1 MLRPVILAALLAI
14 SASASENPRLAF
26 AKGLL
31 DEAAGK
37 NAEAAEHFEAARL
50 ADPIA
55 VPLVSRKADSLM
67 AAGELAKT
75 VTLYRELAAA
85 TPERLDTQLMYAD
98 FLRESG
104 RGDGLAEK
112 MAGEALEKALKKFPG
127 DPSIL
132 DRLFRSSEGAGE
144 RERSIRL
151 FESLIAKTPLSP
163 QSMLLAETWS
173 NVLFDSDDQSAQDR
187 LDKLFLQSF
196 NAAPDSPRLA
206 RAASE
211 HFRKTGRLDQAITV
225 LQKHTAA
232 VPSNLELRTRL
243 GILQFA
249 ANQNE
254 EGQTTL
260 KEVLAINERQSLA
273 HESLAKFYRLQEK
286 PDLARS
292 HADAVLKIRSGDAS
306 EFMTLADEWL
316 QADNPRA
323 ARILLEKAAYDYPQ
337 DPGIAAKLAIASR
350 RDPETRDRSSRLF
363 REAESL
369 FPPDFTVD
377 PVFLTESANALIDE
391 KRLPAAEDRLRKAIR
406 QFPPEAK
413 KETAAALRQ
422 LASLWESQN
431 KNADAARS
439 LRTRADSLDR

>member
-1 MLRPVILAALLAI
+1 MLALPAAGQD
-14 SASASENPRLAF
+14 NPRLAF

-31 DEAAGK
+31 DGAAGK
-37 NAEAAEHFEAARL
+37 QAEAAEHFEVARL
-50 ADPIA
+50 ADPTA
-55 VPLVSRKADSLM
+55 VPLVRRKADQLM
-67 AAGELAKT
+67 AAGDLAKT

-112 MAGEALEKALKKFPG
+112 MAGEALEKAFKKFPG
-127 DPSIL
+127 NPSIL

-144 RERSIRL
+144 RDRSVRL
-151 FESLIAKTPLSP
+151 FEALIAEPPLSP
-163 QSMLLAETWS
+163 QSMLMAEAWS
-173 NVLFDSDDQSAQDR
+173 NVLFESDDRSAQDR

-196 NAAPDSPRLA
+196 NSAPASASLA

-211 HFRKTGRLDQAITV
+211 HFRKTGRLDQAITI
-225 LQKHTAA
+225 LRKHTEV

-243 GILQFA
+243 GILCFA

-254 EGQTTL
+254 KGEATL
-260 KEVLAINERQSLA
+260 KEVLSINERQALA

-286 PDLARS
+286 PELARP
-292 HADAVLKIRSGDAS
+292 HADAVLRIRGGDPS
-306 EFMTLADEWL
+306 EFLALADEWL
-316 QADNPRA
+316 LAEEPRS
-323 ARILLEKAAYDYPQ
+323 ARLLLEKAAFDHPEH
-337 DPGIAAKLAIASR
+337 PEIAAKLAIASH
-350 RDPETRDRSSRLF
+350 RDPETRSRSPRLF

-369 FPPDFTVD
+369 FPPDSSPD
-377 PVFLTESANALIDE
+377 PMFLTESANALIDE
-391 KRLPAAEDRLRKAIR
+391 KRLPAAEERLRKAIR

-439 LRTRADSLDR
+439 LRSRADSLER

>member
-1 MLRPVILAALLAI
+1 VPRPVILALTLLLPA
-14 SASASENPRLAF
+14 AGEDNPRLAF

-31 DEAAGK
+31 AEAEGK
-37 NAEAAEHFEAARL
+37 ESEAAEHFEAALL
-50 ADPIA
+50 ADPTA
-55 VPLVSRKADSLM
+55 VPLVNRKADSLM
-67 AAGELAKT
+67 AAGELAKA

-98 FLRESG
+98 FLREFG

-127 DPSIL
+127 APSIL
-132 DRLFRSSEGAGE
+132 DRLFRSSQGAGE
-144 RERSIRL
+144 RERSVRL
-151 FESLIAKTPLSP
+151 FESLIAEPPLSP
-163 QSMLLAETWS
+163 RAMLLAESWS
-173 NVLFDSDDQSAQDR
+173 NVLFDSEDQSARDR

-196 NAAPDSPRLA
+196 NVAPDSPLLA

-211 HFRKTGRLDQAITV
+211 HFRKTGRLEQAISV

-249 ANQNE
+249 ANQNDA
-254 EGQTTL
+254 GQATL
-260 KEVLAINERQSLA
+260 KEVLAINERQALA
-273 HESLAKFYRLQEK
+273 HESLAKYYRLQDQ
-286 PDLARS
+286 PDLARP

-306 EFMTLADEWL
+306 EFLALADEWL
-316 QADNPRA
+316 EAENPRS

-337 DPGIAAKLAIASR
+337 DPAIAAKLAIASR

-369 FPPDFTVD
+369 FPQDFTVD
-377 PVFLTESANALIDE
+377 PVFLTESAHALIDE

-439 LRTRADSLDR
+439 LRARADSLDP